1 MGSCQAS
8 SPSQEDGCDKHRTL
22 WVDTGLVSQE
32 IFLVAFRLQF
42 IANKIWGREGKG
54 EGEKEG
60 RGEEEKD

>member
-1 MGSCQAS
+1 MGSFQAIS
-8 SPSQEDGCDKHRTL
+8 SSQVADCDKHRRL

-60 RGEEEKD
+60 RGEEDKD

>member
-1 MGSCQAS
+1 MGSFQAIS
-8 SPSQEDGCDKHRTL
+8 SSQVDGCDKHRRL

-42 IANKIWGREGKG
+42 IANKIWGREGQG